1 MPYIK
6 YRNQKLYYRSQ
17 GKGETIVFI
26 HCPVFPSPV
35 FKGQI
40 DSLSNQ
46 YQVVGM
52 DLRGHG
58 RSQSSSEPWDFT
70 DICHDLIELIETKV
84 QKRVWLVAY
93 SAGCSIA
100 FELALTRPDL
110 VKGLIQIGAVDCV
123 NTLIL
128 STLVKGGM
136 ALAKRGWSN
145 SIAFFGTF
153 SNTKNPL
160 IAVPLISSAF
170 RTNSRDAYYF
180 YRAYLTYQCQQRL
193 FQLDQPTVLIYGEHD
208 KLLSRHG
215 ASIASKMPNC
225 SIRMVQHGRHQLPGN
240 QINKVNQIIDQ
251 FIKSH

>member
-1 MPYIK
+1 MPYIT
-6 YRNQKLYYRSQ
+6 YRNQKLYYRIQ
-17 GKGETIVFI
+17 GKGEAIVFI

-40 DSLSNQ
+40 ESLSNQ
-46 YQVVGM
+46 YQVVQM

-58 RSQSSSEPWDFT
+58 RSHSSGEPWDFT
-70 DICHDLIELIETKV
+70 DICYDFIKFIETKV

-100 FELALTRPDL
+100 FELALKRPDL
-110 VKGLIQIGAVDCV
+110 VKGLIQIGAVDRV

-136 ALAKRGWSN
+136 ALTKRGWSHL
-145 SIAFFGTF
+145 IAFFGTF

-170 RTNSRDAYYF
+170 KTNSRDAYYF

-240 QINKVNQIIDQ
+240 QINDVNQIIDQ